1 MRRCTDHHVS
11 RINYSLPSSFSS
23 SSSLLSFFSS
33 FSHYLLTKNRMPF
46 LPSSLDSNLLK
57 TPSLPLTSNKFP
69 SFPDQMKS
77 TPSINQMNPYQ
88 LIALKARQAT
98 KEREAKRKARLLERS
113 SQSSGSGSSG
123 MMSSGE
129 SSLGDGSFPR
139 ERSEWGRVQ
148 PNPTAV
154 PPSLPSPTSSSIE
167 SSESQTNRDPRDDR
181 SILYPTTTTANTPAT
196 QASFEQA
203 SQIPRGPVPPSIP
216 NGINEISHDTTMEE
230 EDDDADLRRLMNQA
244 QAMLNISGNPSSS
257 ESKSPDNSNGTR
269 VLEVETE
276 LNKGKVVGISVLP
289 DLNDERR

>member
-1 MRRCTDHHVS
+1 MCTDHHVS

-123 MMSSGE
+123 VISSGE
-129 SSLGDGSFPR
+129 SSLGSGLFSR
-139 ERSEWGRVQ
+139 KRAYWGGIQ
-148 PNPTAV
+148 
-154 PPSLPSPTSSSIE
+154 PTSTSASLSIPSSSPSTVE
-167 SSESQTNRDPRDDR
+167 SCESQTSRDLHTIQPVR
-181 SILYPTTTTANTPAT
+181 ILPTTTSTST
-196 QASFEQA
+196 QSPLEQA
-203 SQIPRGPVPPSIP
+203 SQISNGPVAPPVP
-216 NGINEISHDTTMEE
+216 NGMNDTSHNTTMEE
-230 EDDDADLRRLMNQA
+230 EDDDADLKRLMNQA
-244 QAMLNISGNPSSS
+244 QAMLKIADSPSQTENGSQKMVNSS
-257 ESKSPDNSNGTR
+257 EVLVNKSELDMGT
-269 VLEVETE
+269 
-276 LNKGKVVGISVLP
+276 VVSTSVLP
-289 DLNDERR
+289 DPNDEKR